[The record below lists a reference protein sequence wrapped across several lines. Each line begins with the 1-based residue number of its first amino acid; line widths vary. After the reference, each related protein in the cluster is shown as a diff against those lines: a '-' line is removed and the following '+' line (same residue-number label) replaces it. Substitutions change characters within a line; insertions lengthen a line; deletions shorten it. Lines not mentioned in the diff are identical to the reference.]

1 MRKSLGAIFLAAGIV
16 LCGYFLYL
24 GISKFAEKDR
34 CVTVKGLS
42 EREVLANS
50 VVWPIE
56 ISLCGNDEEV
66 LRSHLNAQA
75 DSVIAFLK
83 ENKMNEDD
91 ISVSDIDYTD
101 RWDYES
107 GRQKYDLRYEASLS
121 VRVCSHDVPK
131 VLRMKKMQKTL
142 RAKGVV
148 AELNSSNT
156 EYEYVDLSSLKP
168 EMVEEATKDA
178 RKVAE
183 KFAEDADCK
192 LGSIVNATQGSFTIE
207 DIYYKPQYKK
217 IRVVTTIAYYL
228 K

>member
-1 MRKSLGAIFLAAGIV
+1 MAAGIA
-16 LCGYFLYL
+16 LSGYFVYM
-24 GISKFAEKDR
+24 GISKYTEKDR

-56 ISLCGNDEEV
+56 IGLCGNDEDDLDEM
-66 LRSHLNAQA
+66 LNVQK
-75 DSVIAFLK
+75 DKVIAFLK
-83 ENKMNEDD
+83 EYKIKDSD
-91 ISVSDIDYTD
+91 ITVSSVSTND
-101 RWDYES
+101 RWEYES
-107 GRQKYDLRYEASLS
+107 GQKNYALRYSSSIS
-121 VRVCSHDVPK
+121 VTVCSHDVPLILELK
-131 VLRMKKMQKTL
+131 KKDKELRN
-142 RAKGVV
+142 RGVV
-148 AELNSSNT
+148 AELNSSST

-178 RKVAE
+178 RRVAA
-183 KFAEDADCK
+183 KFAEDADCE
-192 LGSIVNATQGSFTIE
+192 LGSIVNATQGSFSID